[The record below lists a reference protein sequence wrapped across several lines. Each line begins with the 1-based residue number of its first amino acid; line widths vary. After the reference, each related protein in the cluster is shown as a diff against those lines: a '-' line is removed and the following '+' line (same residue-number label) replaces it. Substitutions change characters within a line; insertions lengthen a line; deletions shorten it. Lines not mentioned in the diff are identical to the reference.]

1 MRLEWWMRFYRRGS
15 AGKNADRYRDF
26 NATRWAS
33 RSSSVPPLASSSP
46 PGLADA
52 AEVAPVVP
60 RADDH
65 CALVVLPADYS
76 AQVDWAADDSVP
88 AGCCSAEA
96 DSVPADCWAAPRADA
111 HCAPVALADDYY
123 SAPAD
128 WAADDSAPAGCCSA
142 EADSVQGDCWVAPRA
157 DAHCAPVAL
166 PADYYSAP
174 VDWAAD
180 DSAPAGCCLAG
191 ADSEW
196 ADSVAPDLL
205 PDARSRPADC
215 PAGSRSDYLAG
226 LQDVPWLA

>member
-1 MRLEWWMRFYRRGS
+1 MRLAWWMRFYRRGS
-15 AGKNADRYRDF
+15 AGKNADRYRVF
-26 NATRWAS
+26 NATRWVS

-60 RADDH
+60 RAHDH

-96 DSVPADCWAAPRADA
+96 DSVPADCWAAPRAAA
-111 HCAPVALADDYY
+111 HCAPVAPPDDY
-123 SAPAD
+123 
-128 WAADDSAPAGCCSA
+128 
-142 EADSVQGDCWVAPRA
+142 SV
-157 DAHCAPVAL
+157 
-166 PADYYSAP
+166 P

-205 PDARSRPADC
+205 PDARSRP
-215 PAGSRSDYLAG
+215 
-226 LQDVPWLA
+226 